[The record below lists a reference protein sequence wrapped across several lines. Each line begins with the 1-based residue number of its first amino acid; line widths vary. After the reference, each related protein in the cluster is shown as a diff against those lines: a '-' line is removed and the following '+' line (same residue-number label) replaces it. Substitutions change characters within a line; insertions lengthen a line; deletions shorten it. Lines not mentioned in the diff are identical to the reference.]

1 MTHTVAI
8 NGFGRIGRALLRA
21 LHERNLLGE
30 LKVVAVNDLAEPAA
44 MAHLFQYDSTHG
56 RLDVDIRVDGNTLY
70 LDGHAIELLCES
82 DPEKLPLA
90 GVDLVV
96 DCTGVIRHHSEAEA
110 YLRAGAS
117 RVLLSNPADEGVD
130 ATVVMGVNEGE
141 LAAGHRIV
149 SNASCTTNCLVPVV
163 AVLDAAFGVERG
175 LITSIH
181 AAMNDQQVLDSYQPN
196 LRLARAMSQ
205 SMVPVD
211 TQLGKGVG
219 RVLPKFQGKFEAI
232 SVRVP
237 TINVSALDLSLV
249 LANPASA
256 EAVNS
261 LLAEAAQGPFK
272 GIMQYT
278 TAPLV
283 SVDHNHNA
291 HSVIVDGTQTRVTDG
306 SLLKLL
312 LWFDNEWGFANRLVD
327 TSRCWLAKS
336 TET

>member
-1 MTHTVAI
+1 MSYTVAI

-21 LHERNLLGE
+21 LHERNLLDE
-30 LKVVAVNDLAEPAA
+30 LQVVAVNDIAEPAA

-56 RLDVDIRVDGNTLY
+56 RLDADIRLEGNSLL
-70 LDGHAIELLCES
+70 LDGHAIRLLSEP
-82 DPEKLPLA
+82 DPQKLPLA
-90 GVDLVV
+90 GVDLLI
-96 DCTGVIRHHSEAEA
+96 DCTGIIRSRMQAEA
-110 YLRAGAS
+110 YLRAGAGK
-117 RVLLSNPADEGVD
+117 VLISNPADDGVD
-130 ATVVMGVNEGE
+130 DVIVYGINEQR
-141 LAAGHRIV
+141 LRPTMKVV

-163 AVLDAAFGVERG
+163 SLLDEAFGIARG

-196 LRLARAMSQ
+196 LRLSRAMSQ

-219 RVLPKFQGKFEAI
+219 RVLPQLQGKFEAI

-237 TINVSALDLSLV
+237 TINVSALDLSLQ
-249 LANPASA
+249 LEKDTSA
-256 EAVNS
+256 EAVNA
-261 LLAEAAQGPFK
+261 LLAEAGQGRFK
-272 GIMQYT
+272 GILQYC

-327 TSRCWLAKS
+327 TARCWLQKH
-336 TET
+336 